1 MAARRTL
8 SLEDAARLAKERGI
22 LDRDYYAL
30 DRSQTDVLRELFD
43 RTRWRQSA
51 SSAAMGRSKL
61 YAFHLALDRAAPRR
75 DARRSSRDPVMEIIH
90 TNRRYPGG
98 VEYTVKV
105 PDAKI
110 RRGYDLVRVV
120 VHDSGLISTRSANNS
135 RTTPSRASDFV
146 KRHIDR
152 DRDRGGSSRQR
163 DPAEPFSV
171 SMTYE
176 IITPESAEH
185 GDVEDQGYDYQDKRM
200 SLSDV
205 VREVESHG
213 PYDEIQEM
221 SDSRGALLRLYESE
235 GSINYRTGAE
245 TRHALHI
252 RGSERAIRRLA
263 QVLASRDVGRD
274 RSRTRRRR

>member
-8 SLEDAARLAKERGI
+8 SLEDAARLAQERGI
-22 LDRDYYAL
+22 LSPDYYAL
-30 DRSQTDVLRELFD
+30 SRDQTDDLRALFD

-61 YAFHLALDRAAPRR
+61 YSFHLALQRAAPRR
-75 DARRSSRDPVMEIIH
+75 DRSR
-90 TNRRYPGG
+90 
-98 VEYTVKV
+98 
-105 PDAKI
+105 
-110 RRGYDLVRVV
+110 
-120 VHDSGLISTRSANNS
+120 
-135 RTTPSRASDFV
+135 
-146 KRHIDR
+146 
-152 DRDRGGSSRQR
+152 R

-176 IITPESAEH
+176 VVTPESAEH
-185 GDVEDQGYDYQDKRM
+185 GDVEDRGYDYQDKRM

-221 SDSRGALLRLYESE
+221 DDRRGALLRLYESD
-235 GSINYRTGAE
+235 GSTDYRTGAE
-245 TRHALHI
+245 TRHQLHI

-263 QVLASRDVGRD
+263 QVLDSRGVGRD
-274 RSRTRRRR
+274 RSRRRRRA